1 MKTYHIRKITN
12 GKPGDYLV
20 QIPSEESEEY
30 RLGDWRREN
39 AGAIEFEKTDGKQT
53 QREIY
58 RINNIRTRLERISEI

>member
-39 AGAIEFEKTDGKQT
+39 AGAIEVNRKESKGIRNT
-53 QREIY
+53 IY
-58 RINNIRTRLERISEI
+58 YRNNIQTRLEKIPEI